1 MADNGMYFYNDYV
14 MRFLFLVM
22 MLFSTSLGAQNINS
36 AFVSMPDSLSPLL
49 TKVNRQD
56 FADFL
61 ASGMKAVVK
70 NKFGGESE
78 MLKLTEDYLYL
89 KTTASSSEEMKMLP
103 LNDSVNIICVVKTY
117 LGPVEDSDVKF
128 YTTEW
133 KELPVDKHISLPV
146 LSDFYVSENDSL
158 AGFKDMLVYKAELS
172 EKDNTMRFLFRS
184 LDVTDKKTSEKL
196 SDSVK
201 KTLKYSWV
209 NGRYEMNR

>member
-1 MADNGMYFYNDYV
+1 
-14 MRFLFLVM
+14 MRLLFLIM
-22 MLFSTSLGAQNINS
+22 MLFSMSLGAQNINS

-61 ASGMKAVVK
+61 ASDMKAVVK

-89 KTTASSSEEMKMLP
+89 KTTDSSSEEMKMLP

-128 YTTEW
+128 YNTEW
-133 KELPVDKHISLPV
+133 KELPADKYISLPV
-146 LSDFYVSENDSL
+146 LSDFYVNGNDSL
-158 AGFKDMLVYKAELS
+158 GSFKDMFLYKAELS
-172 EKDNTMRFLFRS
+172 EKDNTMRFVFRS
-184 LDVTDKKTSEKL
+184 LNVTDKETSEKF
-196 SDSVK
+196 SDNVK
-201 KTLKYSWV
+201 KTLEYSWI
-209 NGRYEMNR
+209 NGHYEMKR